1 MLQTVFRPNDR
12 IGMEYLALAIAAVGH
27 AFWDNALVWMVKIDP
42 DASILHL
49 HWLRMLFM
57 TVCLFAGSLR
67 QKTPEKQPLW
77 WLKFSFV
84 GWVIPSIMYTLSVL
98 WEGYRI
104 SVSFQTFIPLV
115 VIFRTKTQL
124 TEWKC
129 FSITLAMCGTL
140 VIWSSVSWKSELW
153 AVWASIGASIAHVF
167 ASAEFF
173 VMLYSVKKNKFRAV
187 TIGAIGGQGILFML
201 MALFVHPSY
210 LFITAAKSMKTWL
223 AVLCACAVTAGVKF
237 WLMARFS
244 SIMKPDGLAI
254 FECIHPIA
262 TLTSDI
268 LWERDYLAPQDSIA
282 ILFFLFG
289 WFLYPKNEYIG
300 PSLQDQNV

>member
-1 MLQTVFRPNDR
+1 
-12 IGMEYLALAIAAVGH
+12 MEYMALALSAMGH
-27 AFWDNALVWMVKIDP
+27 AFWDNTLAWMVKIDP

-57 TVCLFAGSLR
+57 TLCLYCGSLGQR
-67 QKTPEKQPLW
+67 TPEKKFIW

-104 SVSFQTFIPLV
+104 SVSFQPFIPLV
-115 VIFRTKTQL
+115 VILRTQTEL

-140 VIWSSVSWKSELW
+140 VIWSDISWKSELW
-153 AVWASIGASIAHVF
+153 AVWASIASSIAQVF
-167 ASAEFF
+167 SSSEFF
-173 VMLYSVKKNKFRAV
+173 VMLYSIKNNKLRAV
-187 TIGAIGGQGILFML
+187 TIGAIGGQIILFIL

-210 LFITAAKSMKTWL
+210 LFITAKKNMKTWL
-223 AVLCACAVTAGVKF
+223 AVLCACAVTAGVKL
-237 WLMARFS
+237 WLMVRFS
-244 SIMKPDGLAI
+244 NIMRPDGLAI

-268 LWERDYLAPQDSIA
+268 LWERDSLKLQDSIA

-300 PSLQDQNV
+300 PLPQDQNV